1 MILLENKYG
10 IAENNPV
17 GVIKEILYVSEKKVK
32 TEAPEGMK
40 LLITTSDNFEADI
53 LNHILNHLAYRL

>member
-17 GVIKEILYVSEKKVK
+17 GVIKGVILYVSEK
-32 TEAPEGMK
+32 EGK
-40 LLITTSDNFEADI
+40 KNRGPRGNEVINHNF
-53 LNHILNHLAYRL
+53 